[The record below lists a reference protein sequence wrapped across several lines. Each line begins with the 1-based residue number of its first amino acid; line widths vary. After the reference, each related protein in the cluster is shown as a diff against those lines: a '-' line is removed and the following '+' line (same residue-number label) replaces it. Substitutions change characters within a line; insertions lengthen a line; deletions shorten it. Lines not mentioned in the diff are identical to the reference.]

1 MTTRK
6 FVSILILILAVLI
19 ITVSCATTPRII
31 RAVES
36 GDLHKVKRL
45 LDAGVNVNVRD
56 MWASALIYASC
67 SGYTDAVKLLIEAGA
82 DINATASSDL
92 VKWKKWPPRHY
103 HNPFVKP
110 LGGTALIYASCS
122 GHIDV
127 VKLLIEAG
135 ADVNKK
141 DKKNRYTVLMVAS
154 SAGQT
159 EVAKLLIE
167 AGANVNAQD
176 NGGNTAL
183 LDASWRGETE
193 IVKLLIE
200 EGADVNAKIHVDSVG
215 RTNKGGDVEIL
226 RDITALMIV
235 SDLGH
240 TEIVRLLID
249 AGVDVNTRNSKE
261 YTALMWASE
270 NRHTEIVK
278 LLKEAGAKE
287 YWYLFR

>member
-1 MTTRK
+1 M
-6 FVSILILILAVLI
+6 
-19 ITVSCATTPRII
+19 I
-31 RAVES
+31 RVVER
-36 GDLHKVKRL
+36 GDFNKIKRL
-45 LDAGVNVNVRD
+45 IDAGANVNVRD

-67 SGYTDAVKLLIEAGA
+67 SGYTDVVKLLIEAGA

-110 LGGTALIYASCS
+110 LGGTALVYASCS
-122 GHIDV
+122 GHTDI

-141 DKKNRYTVLMVAS
+141 DKRNRYTVLMVTS
-154 SAGQT
+154 SAGQK

-176 NGGNTAL
+176 DGGNTAL
-183 LDASWRGETE
+183 LDATWRGETE

-200 EGADVNAKIHVDSVG
+200 EGADVNAKIQVDAVG

-226 RDITALMIV
+226 RDITALMIA

-240 TEIVRLLID
+240 TEIVKLLIE
-249 AGVDVNTRNSKE
+249 AGADVNTRNSKG
-261 YTALMWASE
+261 YTAFTWASE
-270 NRHTEIVK
+270 MGHTEIVK
-278 LLKEAGAKE
+278 LLKDAGAHE
-287 YWYLFR
+287 Y